1 MKSLSLV
8 QLLVTPWTATYW
20 APPSMGFSR
29 QEYWRGLPLP
39 SPKHTWQSSLI
50 PQSVFLPIN
59 TDDVL
64 CLVAQLCLT
73 LCDLMDCSLPIS
85 SVHGNSPGKNTGVG
99 CHALLNTDNTASHV
113 SWSIHFFLNIYLLF
127 LYLTVLNLQLW
138 HVGSSSLTRDQT
150 QGPCI
155 WNVQSQPLNEWGSSS
170 LYISFLNFHQEAV
183 LV

>member
-1 MKSLSLV
+1 
-8 QLLVTPWTATYW
+8 
-20 APPSMGFSR
+20 MGFSR
-29 QEYWRGLPLP
+29 QEYWSGVPLP
-39 SPKHTWQSSLI
+39 SPKHTARTWQSSLV
-50 PQSVFLPIN
+50 PESMFLPIN

-64 CLVAQLCLT
+64 CLVAQLCPA

-99 CHALLNTDNTASHV
+99 CHVLLNTDYTASHV

-138 HVGSSSLTRDQT
+138 HRGSSSLTRDQT

-155 WNVQSQPLNEWGSSS
+155 WSIQSQPLNERGNSS
-170 LYISFLNFHQEAV
+170 LYISYLNFHQEAV